1 MEVFDQGAIDS
12 CTLAFI
18 SFMIPSKEETDDRH
32 SLYLKLRDD

>member
-12 CTLAFI
+12 CTLTFL
-18 SFMIPSKEETDDRH
+18 SFRILGKEEADDRH